1 MCSEDNGAKVKA
13 NMKANA
19 QSLQLVGGN
28 EGKLPITPGN
38 NSSIPEPFLDGSKH
52 VLHQG
57 QLGGKHEAK
66 YLVIQASWSQWTLF
80 FLSTSCFIK
89 RVYRERR
96 GFSGWY
102 RNFGSIASK
111 IRFTPAQ
118 SAYNLSNGY

>member
-38 NSSIPEPFLDGSKH
+38 NSSIREPFLDGSKH
-52 VLHQG
+52 GLHRG

-66 YLVIQASWSQWTLF
+66 CLVIPASRSQWTLF
-80 FLSTSCFIK
+80 FLSISCFIK

-102 RNFGSIASK
+102 REFATIASK
-111 IRFTPAQ
+111 T
-118 SAYNLSNGY
+118 